1 MSDSKISLE
10 DVRHVARL
18 SRLTLD
24 DGALEQM
31 RKELS
36 KILEHVAS
44 LDSLDVSKVEPT
56 YHAVPMNAPL
66 RADVVRDSLRRDEVL
81 ASAPK
86 AEAGGF
92 AVPKVMEGEG

>member
-24 DGALEQM
+24 DAALEQM

-44 LDSLDVSKVEPT
+44 LDSLDVSQVEPT

-66 RADVVRDSLRRDEVL
+66 RADIVRDSLHREEVL
-81 ASAPK
+81 AAAPRS
-86 AEAGGF
+86 EAGGF
-92 AVPKVMEGEG
+92 AVPKMMEGEG

>member
-1 MSDSKISLE
+1 MSDSKISTD

-18 SRLTLD
+18 ARLHLSD
-24 DGALEQM
+24 DAVLQM
-31 RKELS
+31 QKELS

-44 LDSLDVSKVEPT
+44 LNALDVSGVAPT
-56 YHAVPMNAPL
+56 SHSVPMSTPL
-66 RADVVRDSLRRDEVL
+66 REDIVRDSLHRDEVL

-86 AEAGGF
+86 SEGGGF